1 MEKAENY
8 PNSINEWTNYDMF
21 INKRQWTTDKHNIM
35 GKFKTFIL
43 SGKKHTK
50 IMRCMISSILSF
62 KKAKIY
68 WQERSVLVSRE
79 WYCEKRVD
87 WKETGKTLRSHENFP
102 DHDHGGGYTIIYICK
117 KHIKVYTCYQLVLFY
132 ILPQWSSQSKNY
144 WAGRNLNTHSLASR
158 NPWVLISKTLTWL

>member
-1 MEKAENY
+1 
-8 PNSINEWTNYDMF
+8 
-21 INKRQWTTDKHNIM
+21 M

-117 KHIKVYTCYQLVLFY
+117 KTHQSVHLLPVGF
-132 ILPQWSSQSKNY
+132 ILYFTSMK
-144 WAGRNLNTHSLASR
+144 
-158 NPWVLISKTLTWL
+158 LTK